1 MQLINAQLCCE
12 TTVFHV
18 FSPLDVFGS
27 ARYVT
32 HLELNIDC
40 LHARCIFSSAF
51 IKSAFQIIIR
61 DRFREAT
68 LFQPSVKYWVTHK
81 HLHMSTPLKMNSK
94 VMQYPTLPHVSSC
107 VATVHSSKL
116 SKLHECQLINQW
128 APSYGNPTENPH
140 VEQSWT
146 ILHTLHYRRM
156 DSDGLGPSAAISIH
170 NEFIMNS

>member
-1 MQLINAQLCCE
+1 MWRHWWQQILNCCNINMQLINAQLCCE

-68 LFQPSVKYWVTHK
+68 LFQPSVKYWVTPK
-81 HLHMSTPLKMNSK
+81 HLHMSAPLKMNSK

-107 VATVHSSKL
+107 VATIHSSRL

-140 VEQSWT
+140 VEQS
-146 ILHTLHYRRM
+146 
-156 DSDGLGPSAAISIH
+156 
-170 NEFIMNS
+170 